1 MNAMTQKIIIIT
13 APSGSGKTSITHH
26 LLSLFPE
33 LEFSI
38 SATTRSPRQSEQDAV
53 DYYFLTTEA
62 FEEKIAA
69 GEFLEWEMVYKGKYY
84 GTLKSEIGRMWV
96 KGKVPVLDIDVHGA
110 MHIKKLYPGKTLSI
124 FIEAPS
130 DEELRRRLEKRGTE
144 TPESLEARLHKAAYE
159 KQYRESFDAS
169 IVNDVLEKA
178 QKEAALIV
186 GPFLEEDHLERKPQQ
201 A

>member
-1 MNAMTQKIIIIT
+1 MTQRIIIIT

-26 LLSLFPE
+26 LLRCFPE

-38 SATTRSPRQSEQDAV
+38 SATTRNPRAGEKDGV
-53 DYYFLTTEA
+53 DYYFLTTES
-62 FEEKIAA
+62 FEEKITA

-84 GTLKSEIGRMWV
+84 GTLKSEIGRMWI

-110 MHIKKLYPGKTLSI
+110 MHIKKLYPGKTLSL

-144 TPESLEARLHKAAYE
+144 TPESLEARIHKAAYE
-159 KQYRESFDAS
+159 KQYRESFDAG

-178 QKEAALIV
+178 QKEAVLLV
-186 GPFLEEDHLERKPQQ
+186 GAFLEKDHTEHRLQDS
-201 A
+201 

>member
-1 MNAMTQKIIIIT
+1 MTQKIIIIT

-26 LLSLFPE
+26 LLEKFPE

-38 SATTRSPRQSEQDAV
+38 SATTRTARAKEKDGA

-84 GTLKSEIGRMWV
+84 GTLKSEIGRMWQ

-110 MHIKKLYPGKTLSI
+110 MHIKKLFPGKCLSL
-124 FIEAPS
+124 FIQAPS
-130 DEELRRRLEKRGTE
+130 DDELRRRLQNRGTE
-144 TPESLEARLHKAAYE
+144 TTESLDARLHKAAYE
-159 KQYRESFDAS
+159 KQYRDSFDAS

-178 QKEAALIV
+178 QIEATMLV
-186 GPFLEEDHLERKPQQ
+186 EPFLEKDNH
-201 A
+201 